1 MADLRAVGRRLG
13 PTGDERG
20 QIILIAA
27 FAMAVTFV
35 TLALVVNSAIFTE
48 NLASRGE
55 TSGSDDALL
64 VRHEVETATG
74 SAIEYANTHNTS
86 THDTLAESLRDSVQT
101 ISAVTTEQHAT
112 GGKVVTVEGPTAIE
126 NGTQIR
132 DESPGG
138 SSFENASSGG
148 ATETDWTV
156 ASDIAETRA
165 YRMNVSGVNRTDN
178 FGGPAD
184 EQLRL
189 IVTGNGGNTWTM
201 NVTRDDSANEYR
213 IGVENATG
221 EQGVCAVD
229 ASADYFHVDLTE
241 GLVGGEPCPALSFA
255 EGLSTPYDVAYEN
268 GDEVT
273 GNYSLVVNDVS
284 SDVRSNND
292 DLASSSSSDDPYWDE
307 AIYAAEVTY
316 RYDGPDLTYETTV
329 RAAPGEPA

>member
-1 MADLRAVGRRLG
+1 MADLSAVGRRLAPPRDG
-13 PTGDERG
+13 ERG

-74 SAIEYANTHNTS
+74 SAIAYANTHNETS
-86 THDTLAESLRDSVQT
+86 TDTLAESLRASVRN

-112 GGKVVTVEGPTAIE
+112 GGKVVTVEGPTTIE
-126 NGTQIR
+126 NGTRIR

-138 SSFENASSGG
+138 STFENATVSG
-148 ATETDWTV
+148 ATKTDWRV
-156 ASDIAETRA
+156 ASGIAETRA

-178 FGGPAD
+178 FGDSSVDQFEVVVDDGTD
-184 EQLRL
+184 
-189 IVTGNGGNTWTM
+189 TWRM
-201 NVTRDDSANEYR
+201 NVTRDDSTNEYK
-213 IGVENATG
+213 IGIENATG
-221 EQGVCAVD
+221 DQGVCAVD
-229 ASADYFHVDLTE
+229 DAVDYFHVDLTA

-255 EGLSTPYDVAYEN
+255 EGLSTPYDVDYRQ

-273 GNYSLVVNDVS
+273 GNYSLVVNDESVS
-284 SDVRSNND
+284 GDNFGS
-292 DLASSSSSDDPYWDE
+292 AGSDDPYQTP
-307 AIYAAEVTY
+307 AIYAATVTY